1 MVFSNSII
9 GSHYKELGFTYFNF
23 TLLEKCVTIGQ
34 VFHSKFLLSCVR
46 EKPAFPNR
54 DVPIVKRNEFLKL
67 KTLWPLFMDGFNCFK
82 ARATSRRQFTFYK

>member
-1 MVFSNSII
+1 MVFSKSII

-34 VFHSKFLLSCVR
+34 VFHSKFLLSCIR

-67 KTLWPLFMDGFNCFK
+67 KTLWPLFVDGFNCFK